1 MADHLIVAVGSSPN
15 TDLAR
20 TSDLELDE
28 DYGGFLVN
36 AELMA
41 RSNLWSVS
49 VTVSHNV

>member
-1 MADHLIVAVGSSPN
+1 MADHIIVAVGASPN
-15 TDLAR
+15 TDLAG

-49 VTVSHNV
+49 VTISHIV

>member
-1 MADHLIVAVGSSPN
+1 MAVGVRPN

-28 DYGGFLVN
+28 EHGGFLVN

-41 RSNLWSVS
+41 RTDIWSVS
-49 VTVSHNV
+49 VTVFYKV